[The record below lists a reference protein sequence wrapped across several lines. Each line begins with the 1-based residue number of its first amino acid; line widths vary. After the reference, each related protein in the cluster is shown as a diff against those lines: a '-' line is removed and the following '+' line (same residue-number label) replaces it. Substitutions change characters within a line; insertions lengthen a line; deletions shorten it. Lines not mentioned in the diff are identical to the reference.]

1 MKVDKY
7 AGIDIGSN
15 GVRLLIM
22 NVYEKNGQRI
32 YNKNMLVRAPIR
44 LGSDSFVHNEIKED
58 TLNKL
63 VLAMQ
68 SFKNLMEIYGVSKYK
83 ACATSAIREAQN
95 NQEVVAQV
103 LEKSGILIE
112 IIDGKVEADIIYK
125 TQINEFLKND
135 EAYLFIDV
143 GGGSTEITYYNN
155 KKRVHSKSF
164 KIGTVRALKQLVS
177 KNEWEEVD
185 DFIKELKIKEGA
197 FAVGTGGNINTV
209 FKNSRKPLGSLL
221 SFNYIK
227 EQHKILSELTVD
239 ERILQFGFNPDR
251 ADVIV
256 PALDIYLNIMK
267 KANLKQIVVPKIGL
281 ADGIVKSL

>member
-95 NQEVVAQV
+95 NQEVVAEV

-185 DFIKELKIKEGA
+185 EFIKELKIKEGA

-281 ADGIVKSL
+281 ADGIIKSL

>member
-22 NVYEKNGQRI
+22 NIYEKDGQRI

-68 SFKNLMEIYGVSKYK
+68 SFKNLMDIYGVSKYK

-95 NQEVVAQV
+95 NQEVVSHV
-103 LEKSGILIE
+103 FEKSGILIE
-112 IIDGKVEADIIYK
+112 IIDGKEEADIIYQ
-125 TQINEFLKND
+125 TQINDFLKND

-155 KKRVHSKSF
+155 KKRVQSKSF

-177 KNEWEEVD
+177 KTEWEEVYE
-185 DFIKELKIKEGA
+185 FIKELKIKEGT
-197 FAVGTGGNINTV
+197 FAVGTGGNINTL

-221 SFNYIK
+221 SYNYIK
-227 EQHKILSELTVD
+227 EQHKILNELTVD
-239 ERILQFGFNPDR
+239 ERIIEFGFNPDR

-267 KANLKQIVVPKIGL
+267 KGGLKQILVPKIGL

>member
-15 GVRLLIM
+15 GVRLLII
-22 NVYEKNGQRI
+22 NIYEKNGQRV

-58 TLNKL
+58 TLHKL

-68 SFKNLMEIYGVSKYK
+68 SFKNLMDIYGVSKYK

-95 NQEVVAQV
+95 NQDVISKVY
-103 LEKSGILIE
+103 EKSGIQIE
-112 IIDGKVEADIIYK
+112 IIDGKEEADIIFK
-125 TQINEFLKND
+125 TQINDFLKND

-155 KKRVHSKSF
+155 KKRVQSKSF

-177 KNEWEEVD
+177 KTEWEEVYE
-185 DFIKELKIKEGA
+185 FIKELKIKEGT
-197 FAVGTGGNINTV
+197 FAVGTGGNINTL

-221 SFNYIK
+221 SYNYIK
-227 EQHKILSELTVD
+227 EQHKILNELTVD
-239 ERILQFGFNPDR
+239 ERIIEFGFNPDR

-267 KANLKQIVVPKIGL
+267 KGGLKQILVPKIGL

>member
-1 MKVDKY
+1 
-7 AGIDIGSN
+7 
-15 GVRLLIM
+15 M
-22 NVYEKNGQRI
+22 NIYEKDGQRI

-68 SFKNLMEIYGVSKYK
+68 SFKNLMDIYGVSKYK

-95 NQEVVAQV
+95 NQEVVSHV
-103 LEKSGILIE
+103 FEKSGILIE
-112 IIDGKVEADIIYK
+112 IIDGKEEADIIYQ
-125 TQINEFLKND
+125 TQINDFLKND

-155 KKRVHSKSF
+155 KKRVQSKSF

-177 KNEWEEVD
+177 KTEWEEVYE
-185 DFIKELKIKEGA
+185 FIKELKIKEGT
-197 FAVGTGGNINTV
+197 FAVGTGGNINTL

-221 SFNYIK
+221 SYNYIK
-227 EQHKILSELTVD
+227 EQHKILNELTVD
-239 ERILQFGFNPDR
+239 ERIIEFGFNPDR

-267 KANLKQIVVPKIGL
+267 KGGLKQILVPKIGL

>member
-185 DFIKELKIKEGA
+185 EFIKELKIKEGA

-281 ADGIVKSL
+281 ADGIIKSL